1 MHRVPMDWST
11 FMGWGISPLRPGIA
25 RTQNL
30 AVILSEVAAPRAAHE
45 SKDLHFAA
53 SIYSMNIGVPNQ
65 LADGRSICSTT
76 NVSTGSFAGT
86 N

>member
-1 MHRVPMDWST
+1 MR
-11 FMGWGISPLRPGIA
+11 
-25 RTQNL
+25 
-30 AVILSEVAAPRAAHE
+30 AALRAAHE
-45 SKDLHFAA
+45 SKDLRFAA